1 MTGATDL
8 WEEVLDYSMCPI
20 SPRMLRGKQESS
32 SAAWKPKVRVGQLFS
47 RSPRRRSPYRAKSQS
62 HLRWSPRSPRLCT
75 GCVCWFA
82 VRPSRSPQLHPQSM
96 LLPTP
101 PVNPLPM
108 STTNQTAGPS
118 RSADNFKAIFQAAL
132 NEYHTVTGKS
142 LDTHPFSTQ
151 LDGCDT
157 PEAIS
162 NVLRTQAQ
170 AFSKSRKRYEKL
182 MAWLDPTVNILF
194 TFSAT
199 LGEGI
204 GLVSH
209 VIRRALSFS
218 NIWLDL
224 SHSHPRKRSS
234 RESAFFSQ

>member
-1 MTGATDL
+1 
-8 WEEVLDYSMCPI
+8 
-20 SPRMLRGKQESS
+20 
-32 SAAWKPKVRVGQLFS
+32 
-47 RSPRRRSPYRAKSQS
+47 
-62 HLRWSPRSPRLCT
+62 
-75 GCVCWFA
+75 
-82 VRPSRSPQLHPQSM
+82 
-96 LLPTP
+96 
-101 PVNPLPM
+101 M
-108 STTNQTAGPS
+108 STINQTAGPS

-132 NEYHTVTGKS
+132 NDYQTVTGKS
-142 LDTHPFSTQ
+142 LDSHPFATQ
-151 LDGCDT
+151 LDSCDS
-157 PEAIS
+157 PQAVS

-170 AFSKSRKRYEKL
+170 AFSNSRKRNEKL

-224 SHSHPRKRSS
+224 SHSHLRKRSS